1 MSTTWSGRRH
11 EHDHS
16 ILITFPVEIG
26 GKGMSLVGYRECAC
40 GHRVLAVVTEVPA
53 PRIGDKPHAEYAEMP
68 PRLQQLRR
76 PLTLRAD
83 QKAYDEH
90 LGPRRGPNGDSRK
103 LRFWRRGDAIPPA
116 RLAALLFT
124 ARLCLIQP
132 ARIRRAANAWRGGK
146 SDRALDEISALRERT

>member
-1 MSTTWSGRRH
+1 VSTTWSGRRH

-16 ILITFPVEIG
+16 ILSTFTVEIG
-26 GKGMSLVGYRECAC
+26 GKGMSRVGYRECAC

-53 PRIGDKPHAEYAEMP
+53 PRIGDKPYAEMP

-83 QKAYDEH
+83 QKAYDKH

-103 LRFWRRGDAIPPA
+103 LRSWLRGGAVPQA

-124 ARLCLIQP
+124 ARLCLTQP
-132 ARIRRAANAWRGGK
+132 ARIGRAANA
-146 SDRALDEISALRERT
+146 

>member
-1 MSTTWSGRRH
+1 VSTTWSGRRH

-16 ILITFPVEIG
+16 ILTTFSVEIG
-26 GKGMSLVGYRECAC
+26 GKGVSRVGYRECAC

-53 PRIGDKPHAEYAEMP
+53 PRIGDKPYAEMP
-68 PRLQQLRR
+68 PRFQQLRR

-83 QKAYDEH
+83 QKAYDKH
-90 LGPRRGPNGDSRK
+90 LGPRRGPNGNSPR
-103 LRFWRRGDAIPPA
+103 LRFWLRGGAIPPA

-132 ARIRRAANAWRGGK
+132 VRIRRAANAWRGGK
-146 SDRALDEISALRERT
+146 SDRALDETSAPPERT

>member
-11 EHDHS
+11 EHDYS
-16 ILITFPVEIG
+16 ILSTFAVEIG
-26 GKGMSLVGYRECAC
+26 GKGMSRVGYRECAC

-53 PRIGDKPHAEYAEMP
+53 PRIGDKPYAEMP
-68 PRLQQLRR
+68 PRFQQLRR

-83 QKAYDEH
+83 QKAYDKH
-90 LGPRRGPNGDSRK
+90 LGPRRRPNGDSRK
-103 LRFWRRGDAIPPA
+103 LRFWLRGDAIP
-116 RLAALLFT
+116 LAPLLFT

-146 SDRALDEISALRERT
+146 SDRALDEISALPERT

>member
-1 MSTTWSGRRH
+1 
-11 EHDHS
+11 
-16 ILITFPVEIG
+16 
-26 GKGMSLVGYRECAC
+26 MSLVGYRECAC

-83 QKAYDEH
+83 QKAYDKH
-90 LGPRRGPNGDSRK
+90 LGPRRRPNGDSRK
-103 LRFWRRGDAIPPA
+103 LRFWLRGDAIP
-116 RLAALLFT
+116 LAPLLFT

-146 SDRALDEISALRERT
+146 SDRALDEFPLCGSGPNTRPSLAGMGGPSTAAANSGPWWLPY